1 MTQTTET
8 GPSWTRGGR
17 SGQPGSPGG
26 PPGGPQERLPVP
38 TRQRRPALAALALVL
53 VLGGAALSAFL
64 VLNSGQKQSVLALS
78 KDVPFGH
85 VFVVSDFHEDQIS
98 FAVSGPRPVKFNE
111 LSQIVGRHY
120 RATVPLR
127 NGTIL
132 TTAMIST
139 QIQVPG
145 NDYAE
150 IGATVGEG
158 MYPAGLRAGDKVK
171 VLYTPS
177 SDKAVPAGGVK
188 NGVPL
193 PQGQTLVDVAYITS
207 VQSSSGSQGSIVV
220 SMVIKN
226 DDLTNTTAEGLPMVA
241 QANAVKSVTLVLLP
255 ESTQYQTGSE
265 Q

>member
-1 MTQTTET
+1 M
-8 GPSWTRGGR
+8 
-17 SGQPGSPGG
+17 
-26 PPGGPQERLPVP
+26 P

-78 KDVPFGH
+78 KDVEFGH

-98 FAVSGPRPVKFNE
+98 FAVSGPRPVKFDE
-111 LSQIVGRHY
+111 LSQVVGRHY
-120 RATVPLR
+120 RATVPIR

-145 NDYAE
+145 TDFAE
-150 IGATVGEG
+150 IGVNVAEG

-171 VLYTPS
+171 ILYTPT

-188 NGVPL
+188 TGTPV
-193 PQGQTLVDVAYITS
+193 PQGQTLVEVAYITS
-207 VQSSSGSQGSIVV
+207 VESASGGQGSIVV

-226 DDLTNTTAEGLPMVA
+226 DDLTTTTAEGLPMVA
-241 QANAVKSVTLVLLP
+241 QANALRSLTLVLLP
-255 ESTQYQTGSE
+255 ESTQYQTGGG

>member
-8 GPSWTRGGR
+8 GPAWSRGGR
-17 SGQPGSPGG
+17 PGQAGQAG
-26 PPGGPQERLPVP
+26 PPGPPHERLPVP

-78 KDVPFGH
+78 KDVEFGH
-85 VFVVSDFHEDQIS
+85 QFVVSDFHEDQLS
-98 FAVSGPRPVKFNE
+98 LAVSGPRPVKFSE

-139 QIQVPG
+139 QIEVPG
-145 NDYAE
+145 VDYVSL
-150 IGATVGEG
+150 GTTVPEG
-158 MYPAGLRAGDKVK
+158 QYPPGLRAGDKVK

-177 SDKAVPAGGVK
+177 TDKGLPAGGVK
-188 NGVPL
+188 NGTPL
-193 PQGQTLVDVAYITS
+193 PLGATLVDVAYVTS
-207 VQSSSGSQGSIVV
+207 VQSSSGGQGSIVV
-220 SMVIKN
+220 SLVVKN
-226 DDLTNTTAEGLPMVA
+226 QDLTLQTVEGLPMLA
-241 QANAVKSVTLVLLP
+241 AGNAVKALSIVILP
-255 ESTQYQTGSE
+255 QSTTYETGGG